1 MVAVKFKLPDDD
13 PEEREK
19 KKQAKRSYG
28 APIRLAD
35 LYQPAAHAQLM
46 RAGECLLIEES
57 RSPRGL
63 RARDLFS
70 NRVVLLPANTVTE
83 IRSVKVVKEVPFA
96 HQMRFLT
103 HQILSATLPQAGRI
117 VQVKGDVAE
126 ITVGVEDGLEE
137 GDVED
142 LDVRIDL
149 IAIGDQEYDEGEVSI
164 AFSGDGGSDPAE
176 IWLSNQNGHS
186 NGLRVLPFTG
196 EVRGIPDE
204 ER

>member
-1 MVAVKFKLPDDD
+1 MRREGFTILEILIVVGLIGVLMAVGLSRLRSGSAVYLDAATRELSSNLRFTAQSAIASSRTHRMLFDLDDQRFRIEEEVPIVEEED
-13 PEEREK
+13 EELASTANLLDLAPPIPEREF
-19 KKQAKRSYG
+19 
-28 APIRLAD
+28 
-35 LYQPAAHAQLM
+35 QPLKNY
-46 RAGECLLIEES
+46 
-57 RSPRGL
+57 
-63 RARDLFS
+63 DW
-70 NRVVLLPANTVTE
+70 
-83 IRSVKVVKEVPFA
+83 
-96 HQMRFLT
+96 
-103 HQILSATLPQAGRI
+103 
-117 VQVKGDVAE
+117 DV
-126 ITVGVEDGLEE
+126 LEE

-149 IAIGDQEYDEGEVSI
+149 IAIGDQEYGEGEVSI